1 MSAFRHPPGHPL
13 QLITGLTLWFVW
25 LCLVY
30 GGAAVACAVAAP
42 PPQAGPWNWVN
53 GTLLVVSA
61 VFAVGF
67 AVAAWRSVRF
77 SKALAGNEP
86 TATRRRFFASAA
98 AVLHGVAA
106 VSTVVV
112 ALPLVVLTPCG

>member
-1 MSAFRHPPGHPL
+1 MSTFRHPPGHPI

-30 GGAAVACAVAAP
+30 GGAAVACAVEPP

-53 GTLLVVSA
+53 GTLLLVSA
-61 VFAVGF
+61 VFALGF
-67 AVAAWRSVRF
+67 AVAAWRAVRF
-77 SKALAGNEP
+77 SKALPGNEP

-106 VSTVVV
+106 LSTVVV
-112 ALPLVVLTPCG
+112 ALPLVMLAPCV

>member
-1 MSAFRHPPGHPL
+1 MSTFRHPPGHPI

-30 GGAAVACAVAAP
+30 GGAAVACAVAPP

-53 GTLLVVSA
+53 GTLLLVSA
-61 VFAVGF
+61 VFALGF

-77 SKALAGNEP
+77 FKALPGNEP

-112 ALPLVVLTPCG
+112 ALPLVVLAPCG